1 MTMRKLNIV
10 IKKRLLEEWQDSEM
24 AIPLWLARIVRDDA
38 LYIILVITVCANSF
52 GMGLV
57 LGMLVYI

>member
-10 IKKRLLEEWQDSEM
+10 IKKRLLAEWQDSEVEF
-24 AIPLWLARIVRDDA
+24 PTWLKKLVMDEVYYVIV
-38 LYIILVITVCANSF
+38 LVTVCANSF

-57 LGMLVYI
+57 ASLLVYI

>member
-1 MTMRKLNIV
+1 MHNPVTV
-10 IKKRLLEEWQDSEM
+10 IKKRLLAEWQDSEVLV
-24 AIPLWLARIVRDDA
+24 PTWLAGLVMDDVLYVIVVIVVSA
-38 LYIILVITVCANSF
+38 LSF

>member
-1 MTMRKLNIV
+1 MHNPVTV
-10 IKKRLLEEWQDSEM
+10 IKKRLLAEWQDSEVLL
-24 AIPLWLARIVRDDA
+24 PTWLARLVMDDA
-38 LYIILVITVCANSF
+38 LYVIVVIVVSANSF